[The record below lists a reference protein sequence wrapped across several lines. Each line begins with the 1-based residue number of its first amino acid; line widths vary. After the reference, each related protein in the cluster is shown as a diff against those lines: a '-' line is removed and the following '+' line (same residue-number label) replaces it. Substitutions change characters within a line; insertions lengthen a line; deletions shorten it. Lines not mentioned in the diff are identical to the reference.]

1 MVVSLP
7 LRTQLTASKPSIFVR
22 NRRTKMLANAM
33 CDFISDKEPSKDLER
48 RATEIDFRTRVF
60 LDPSGELC
68 QRFCLIVKEIFKSH
82 FPGVTDED
90 LHIALEDPAEIVN
103 PNKPPERSGV
113 HVLEQFDTERV
124 RKFADASRIPG
135 EPDCST
141 KSSNMHTDSGGGGGT
156 VWSVLLY
163 ASDCTMASFP
173 ASLAMP
179 VTDLFAEL
187 IQAEKGVI
195 TNCTL
200 NQIAYGIIVEES
212 TLILYNMIVVKLYYF
227 ILKLYYFIYSFMIH
241 QTRSCWEA
249 YRGHRDCG
257 GTVSGGSTGKN
268 WNGCLF
274 PVGYS
279 YSRINI
285 REKVS
290 AYYIF
295 SCNDS
300 IIAYVFYL
308 NSDCSRT
315 ICFGALYVKPEL
327 KEETKRWWPDLSESE
342 RSERSDLIWSA
353 LMGDKVACESVRGWF
368 NLALFSTEYPV
379 TVGRCK
385 SLLQEIQ
392 IVSVF

>member
-1 MVVSLP
+1 
-7 LRTQLTASKPSIFVR
+7 
-22 NRRTKMLANAM
+22 MLANAM

-141 KSSNMHTDSGGGGGT
+141 KSSNMHTDSGGGGAT

-173 ASLAMP
+173 ASLVMP

-187 IQAEKGVI
+187 IRAEKGVI
-195 TNCTL
+195 TNYTL
-200 NQIAYGIIVEES
+200 NKIAYGTKVEENS
-212 TLILYNMIVVKLYYF
+212 LII
-227 ILKLYYFIYSFMIH
+227 
-241 QTRSCWEA
+241 
-249 YRGHRDCG
+249 
-257 GTVSGGSTGKN
+257 
-268 WNGCLF
+268 
-274 PVGYS
+274 
-279 YSRINI
+279 
-285 REKVS
+285 
-290 AYYIF
+290 
-295 SCNDS
+295 
-300 IIAYVFYL
+300 
-308 NSDCSRT
+308 
-315 ICFGALYVKPEL
+315 
-327 KEETKRWWPDLSESE
+327 
-342 RSERSDLIWSA
+342 
-353 LMGDKVACESVRGWF
+353 
-368 NLALFSTEYPV
+368 
-379 TVGRCK
+379 
-385 SLLQEIQ
+385 
-392 IVSVF
+392 